1 MRRSDTRYGSLIR
14 ADTDH
19 NRVLIGLGH
28 ALAHAGRPLIYGGG
42 RKGIMGVVSG
52 AVIDAGG
59 RVTGVIP
66 YAMVAA
72 GGEKEQADSEIQ
84 AMIKSGALFDGQNRQ
99 NVSGGF
105 VCSNLDGWTTDT
117 TAVAQEDTVRRQS
130 TVNWEHD

>member
-1 MRRSDTRYGSLIR
+1 MRRSDTRYGSLVR
-14 ADTDH
+14 ADTHD
-19 NRVLIGLGH
+19 RVLLGLGH

-72 GGEKEQADSEIQ
+72 GGEKEQADGEIQ

-99 NVSGGF
+99 NVSRGF
-105 VCSNLDGWTTDT
+105 MFSTFDGCVWIGRLILWLLH
-117 TAVAQEDTVRRQS
+117 RR
-130 TVNWEHD
+130 TRYEGKAR